1 MGLPDGRTI
10 LFLFKEL
17 KEELPSSSHRAEV
30 ALFIAGKKKKLYWT
44 AESTV
49 VAFSVLSCPSVL
61 VHNCFLTSNNRNL
74 AIDIALLSGSSIP
87 KERTSNNRYN
97 PDKIIYVPSLAD
109 YFT

>member
-1 MGLPDGRTI
+1 MGLPDGRMI

-30 ALFIAGKKKKLYWT
+30 ALFIAGKKKLYWT

-49 VAFSVLSCPSVL
+49 VAFSVLSCPSIL
-61 VHNCFLTSNNRNL
+61 VHNCLLTSNNSNL

-97 PDKIIYVPSLAD
+97 PDKIICVPSLAD